1 MAFKLF
7 SQKSYIIAV
16 WDGSKYDSGHK
27 HSNKSIRMRSTP
39 TDTHTLKRK
48 IVTKYNLN
56 GKQEQDGRK
65 SIKYAY
71 PYKPWQ

>member
-1 MAFKLF
+1 
-7 SQKSYIIAV
+7 
-16 WDGSKYDSGHK
+16 
-27 HSNKSIRMRSTP
+27 MRSTP

>member
-1 MAFKLF
+1 
-7 SQKSYIIAV
+7 
-16 WDGSKYDSGHK
+16 
-27 HSNKSIRMRSTP
+27 MRSTP

-48 IVTKYNLN
+48 IVTKYKLN
-56 GKQEQDGRK
+56 EKQEQDRRE